1 MRAITITGKHNID
14 KMNKVDDASYNAIRK
29 HMVYLDDETILHKKQ
44 VDAIRMLYLTDTAL
58 NLNNEK
64 ISLNSLIF
72 NELNHKIQGYK
83 GQDKKKNIHND
94 DTLINIEN
102 VLEKLVASMLTC
114 YYCKKP
120 IFVLY
125 KNVRE
130 PFQWTLDRIDN
141 SLNHTNE
148 NTCIS
153 CLKCNLQRRSMDVGK
168 FTFTKKLKITKID
181 GKIDS

>member
-14 KMNKVDDASYNAIRK
+14 KMNKVGDASYKAIRE
-29 HMVYLDDETILHKKQ
+29 HMVGLNDEALLHKKQ
-44 VDAIRMLYLTDTAL
+44 VDILRMLYLTDTIT
-58 NLNNEK
+58 NLNDEK
-64 ISLNSLIF
+64 ISMNSLIL

-83 GQDKKKNIHND
+83 GQDKKKNIHNEA
-94 DTLINIEN
+94 TLINIDN
-102 VLEKLVASMLTC
+102 VLEKLVSSMLTC

-141 SLNHTNE
+141 SVNHTNE

-153 CLKCNLQRRSMDVGK
+153 CLKCNLQRRDIDVGK
-168 FTFTKKLKITKID
+168 FAFTKKLKITKID
-181 GKIDS
+181 SKMES